1 MKHGTPC
8 WLAFGL
14 FLAMSDGLAST
25 ALANLRPRPPVIK
38 PEHTTVDER
47 HQLRLLT
54 VKFQDGLH
62 IRVRDERLTDF
73 GSGEL
78 DSARPLLDS
87 LGNATWLRVDSLPE
101 ANIEQMRQVAQTNLG
116 CAIADLN
123 LQFNLRL
130 PPGTNMAEVIDAFN
144 ALEIVELAQ
153 PTPRPGELFA
163 APDLQPLQGYLFPPT
178 NGINAFAVWTNCG
191 ARGAGIKLA
200 DIGCSFNTNH
210 IDLPIVP
217 MLDGDLG
224 FGEEF
229 CEDHGTATLGVI
241 GAKDNGNGTTGIAPD
256 CSICFVGVMNLI
268 DPEVQGYEMN
278 IPGAVMTAIGALT
291 AGDVLYFEMGANGV
305 PADWDKPVYDRVV
318 LATGLGITVVEPA
331 GNGQANLDDPIYST
345 GNGGHWPFLPSQD
358 SGAIIVGGGQPPAA
372 FGGSSTERSR
382 TTFSNYG
389 STVDLQGWSG
399 FVATTGPAHGLIYNA
414 EGNNNSFGYFF
425 GTSAAG
431 PVVAGA
437 CVLLQSAYKAR
448 TAGVLTPAQVK
459 QKLQITGSPQQ
470 AGQHPVSENIGPLP
484 NVKAAID
491 NLFPP
496 VIVYSRDRN
505 TVTVTWKACCILQ
518 VADHLGPHATW
529 TNVPTID
536 NTYTY
541 THGPGPNPPPKFFR
555 LFCP

>member
-1 MKHGTPC
+1 MKHGTSY
-8 WLAFGL
+8 WLAFSF
-14 FLAMSDGLAST
+14 FLATFGLEPRAV
-25 ALANLRPRPPVIK
+25 ANLRPRPPVIK

-47 HQLRLLT
+47 HQPRLLT

-62 IRVRDERLTDF
+62 IRVRDEQLTDF
-73 GSGEL
+73 GTGEL
-78 DSARPLLDS
+78 DSARTLLDS
-87 LGNATWLRVDSLPE
+87 LGNAKWLRVDSLPE
-101 ANIEQMRQVAQTNLG
+101 ERIEQMRQIAQTNLG

-130 PPGTNMAEVIDAFN
+130 PPGTNIADVIDAFN
-144 ALEIVELAQ
+144 ALDIVELAQ

-163 APDLQPLQGYLFPPT
+163 APNLQPLQGYLFPPT
-178 NGINAFAVWTNCG
+178 NGINAFSVWTNCG

-200 DIGCSFNTNH
+200 VIGCSFNTNH
-210 IDLPIVP
+210 VDLPTIPV
-217 MLDGDLG
+217 LDGD
-224 FGEEF
+224 FGYGGQF

-241 GAKDNGNGTTGIAPD
+241 GSKDNGNGTTGIAPD
-256 CSICFVGVMNLI
+256 CSMCYVGVMTLV
-268 DPEVQGYEMN
+268 DPEFEGYEMN

-291 AGDVLYFEMGANGV
+291 AGDVLYFELGIDGV
-305 PADWDKPVYDRVV
+305 PADWDKPIYDRVV

-331 GNGQANLDDPIYST
+331 GNGQVNLDAAFYST

-358 SGAIIVGGGQPPAA
+358 SGAIIVGGGEPPAA
-372 FGGSSTERSR
+372 FGGASTERSR
-382 TTFSNYG
+382 LTFSNYG
-389 STVDLQGWSG
+389 STLDLQGWG
-399 FVATTGPAHGLIYNA
+399 TFVATTGYGSIYSA
-414 EGNNNSFGYFF
+414 EGNNNSFGYFG
-425 GTSAAG
+425 GTSTAG
-431 PVVAGA
+431 PIVAGA

-459 QKLQITGSPQQ
+459 QKLQMTGSAQQ

-484 NVKAAID
+484 NVKAAVD
-491 NLFPP
+491 SLFPP
-496 VIVYSRDRN
+496 AIIYSRDRN
-505 TVTVTWKACCILQ
+505 TVTVTWKSCCILQ

-529 TNVPTID
+529 TNVETTG

>member
-8 WLAFGL
+8 WLALVF
-14 FLAMSDGLAST
+14 FLAMFDGLEPA
-25 ALANLRPRPPVIK
+25 AVAELCPRPPVIK

-47 HQLRLLT
+47 HQARLLT

-73 GSGEL
+73 GTGEL

-87 LGNATWLRVDSLPE
+87 LGNAKWLRVDSLPE
-101 ANIEQMRQVAQTNLG
+101 ERIEQMRQIAQTNLG

-130 PPGTNMAEVIDAFN
+130 PAGTKIADVIDAFN
-144 ALEIVELAQ
+144 ALDIVELAQ
-153 PTPRPGELFA
+153 PTPRPDLLPV
-163 APDLQPLQGYLFPPT
+163 APDFQPLQGYLLPPT

-200 DIGCSFNTNH
+200 DVECSFNTNH
-210 IDLPIVP
+210 LDLPTVP
-217 MLDGDLG
+217 VLDGDFG
-224 FGEEF
+224 FGGQF

-241 GAKDNGNGTTGIAPD
+241 GSKDNGNGTTGIAPD
-256 CSICFVGVMNLI
+256 CSMCFVGVMNLI
-268 DPEVQGYEMN
+268 DVELEEWEMN

-291 AGDVLYFEMGANGV
+291 AGDVLLLELAPGV
-305 PADWDKPVYDRVV
+305 PMEWEKPVYDRVV
-318 LATGLGITVVEPA
+318 LATGLGITVIEPA
-331 GNGQANLDDPIYST
+331 GNAQQNLDDAFYST

-358 SGAIIVGGGQPPAA
+358 SGAIVVGAASPPPA
-372 FGGSSTERSR
+372 FGGATTERSR
-382 TTFSNYG
+382 LTFSTYG
-389 STVDLQGWSG
+389 STVDLQGWG
-399 FVATTGPAHGLIYNA
+399 ELVATTGFGSIYFA
-414 EGNNNSFGYFF
+414 EGNNNSFGYYA
-425 GTSAAG
+425 GTSSAG

-448 TAGVLTPAQVK
+448 TGNVLTPAQVK
-459 QKLQITGSPQQ
+459 QALQLTGMPQQ
-470 AGQHPVSENIGPLP
+470 AGLHPVTENIGRFP

-491 NLFPP
+491 SLFPP

-505 TVTVTWKACCILQ
+505 TVTVTWKSCCILQ

-529 TNVPTID
+529 TNVETTG